1 MARRIMR
8 CHSIHVVNS
17 SRELCE
23 SCSVVSDSLQPH
35 GLYSPQ
41 DSPGQ
46 NTGLGSLSGNMQMEV
61 QEKIRRREF
70 RNHQCA
76 WATNAQSG
84 WSWVRKVC
92 HVIKG

>member
-1 MARRIMR
+1 MR
-8 CHSIHVVNS
+8 CHSIRVVNS
-17 SRELCE
+17 SRGLCVKVAQ
-23 SCSVVSDSLQPH
+23 SCLTLQPH
-35 GLYSPQ
+35 GLYSPR

-46 NTGLGSLSGNMQMEV
+46 NIGLDSLSGNMQMEV

-76 WATNAQSG
+76 WAINAQSG